1 MGDGALVT
9 IATTLVVAIAVST
22 GSAAAL
28 GGSGAG

>member
-28 GGSGAG
+28 